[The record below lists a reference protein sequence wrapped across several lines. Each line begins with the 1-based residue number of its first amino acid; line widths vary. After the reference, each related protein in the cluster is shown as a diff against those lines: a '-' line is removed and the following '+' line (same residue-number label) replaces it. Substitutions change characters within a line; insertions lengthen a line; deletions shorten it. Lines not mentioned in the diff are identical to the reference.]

1 MEAYLLNVVREGL
14 MLALLLSA
22 PPVLASL
29 AAGVAVGA
37 LQAATQL
44 QEPTRTLVPKIAAAA
59 LALVLASPWIGAQAI
74 AFATIIF
81 EGLPALAR

>member
-37 LQAATQL
+37 LQTATQL
-44 QEPTRTLVPKIAAAA
+44 QEPTLTLVPKIAAAA